1 MVQESTANSE
11 VGSINKTPFIN
22 RAHVK
27 ALALDLAKY
36 RGQKFTRVGMSFLAR
51 INDRVRAVVAE
62 EVRQHPSRG
71 KTLL

>member
-1 MVQESTANSE
+1 
-11 VGSINKTPFIN
+11 
-22 RAHVK
+22 
-27 ALALDLAKY
+27 
-36 RGQKFTRVGMSFLAR
+36 MSFLAR